1 MLLSIIVPFYNVEQY
16 VEDCIRSLYRQ
27 NLPMSDYEVIAVD
40 DCSPD
45 GSRAVVEKLQ
55 TEYGNL
61 KLVVLPE
68 NRKLGGARNAGLANA
83 KGDYVMFV
91 DSDDYLLPNVLPQLL
106 EEIERFDLDFLEFD
120 YVFDIGGELKSNAR
134 RLPDTGIS
142 RGVDL
147 FFDEHFIWWFDH
159 VVAWRKIYDK
169 TFLLNN
175 GISFSEHVMY
185 EDNDY
190 ALKVFAA
197 ANRVKHRSLHVY
209 VYRYNPNSYINS
221 HVSAEKLNFKL
232 QNIFRVAAL
241 KEMLAKVDVRFCNV
255 VDDYVRSMLS
265 DFLKTVKDSPRSLKN
280 SISSKDW
287 QKIRP
292 YISLKT
298 YLRHRYL

>member
-1 MLLSIIVPFYNVEQY
+1 MRLSIIVPFYNVERY
-16 VEDCIRSLYRQ
+16 IEDCIRSLYRQ

-45 GSRAVVEKLQ
+45 GSRAVVERLQ
-55 TEYGNL
+55 TEYENL

-83 KGDYVMFV
+83 NGDYVMFV
-91 DSDDYLLPNVLPQLL
+91 DSDDYLLLNVLPQLL
-106 EEIERFDLDFLEFD
+106 EEIERNDLDFLEFD
-120 YVFDIGGELKSNAR
+120 YVFDIGGELKNNTRS
-134 RLPDTGIS
+134 LPDTDIC

-147 FFDEHFIWWFDH
+147 FFDEHFIWWLDH
-159 VVAWRKIYDK
+159 VVAWRKIYNK

-197 ANRVKHRSLHVY
+197 ANRVKHRFLHVY
-209 VYRYNPNSYINS
+209 VYRDNPSSFIRS
-221 HVSAEKLNFKL
+221 HVSADKLHFKL
-232 QNIFRVAAL
+232 QSIFRVAAL
-241 KEMLAKVDVRFCNV
+241 KEMLAKVDGRFCDV
-255 VDDYVRSMLS
+255 VDGYVKSMLS
-265 DFLKTVKDSPRSLKN
+265 GFLKTVKDSPRSLKN
-280 SISSKDW
+280 TISSKDW

-292 YISLKT
+292 YISFKT
-298 YLRHRYL
+298 YLRYRYL